1 MPIRKRIMFA
11 DSRAVSFANRT
22 HDSPADE
29 PTNTTG
35 YSPQLSRNRST
46 AGRTLVQSFP
56 SGTYYLLTD
65 GFTGKVQLWRLDD
78 VSVDL
83 GIIGPAAIA
92 GRPFSDV
99 SEAPKANP
107 PGPIASLDRA
117 SPGIRAG
124 RAAAA
129 EARRTSDR
137 LRAINEKNRAF
148 WEGQR

>member
-29 PTNTTG
+29 PTNSTG
-35 YSPQLSRNRST
+35 YSLQLSRNQST

-56 SGTYYLLTD
+56 RGTYYLLSD
-65 GFTGKVQLWRLDD
+65 GFTGQVQLWRIDD

-117 SPGIRAG
+117 SPGTRAG
-124 RAAAA
+124 LAAAA
-129 EARRTSDR
+129 EARRTNDR
-137 LRAINEKNRAF
+137 LREINRRNAEF
-148 WEGQR
+148 WQGQR